1 MAKDKNRNKG
11 GSKSYRESVNALA
24 DEFDAAEKR
33 YAEIRDSHEK
43 TVTEGGTLTD
53 EQRAERVA
61 AQEERDAVYERLTE
75 MRDEHARKRAVAE
88 ARRDAGL
95 DFDGDVKVT
104 NEPRTYGP
112 GSPYSYFADFV
123 RSQSPQWKGH
133 DEARGRLAKHA
144 TEVSHALREDPTS
157 PEGLRA
163 RSSVQNTYRE
173 NGSRAADSAIDEL
186 RTRADAEV
194 RTGMDTGSTSGGSFV
209 TPQYFVSDYAPYR
222 QFGRIFID
230 AANKQAL
237 PDYGMEVYIPSV
249 SNAAGVASQSS
260 QNTGIDEADPTALY
274 LSAALNTL
282 AGQVTVSQQLLDRA
296 GPNFAFD
303 KMVFDQLNRA
313 YCVAVDQYVLTQ
325 AIATAGVVTATATSF
340 TQSGAVSSTNPFFAP
355 YAFQK
360 VGQAKAATV
369 DAAGTVLPATH
380 AFFTPARWE
389 FISTETGANGNALV
403 QPNYAGVFQ
412 AIAAG
417 SSGQPI
423 AEGDT
428 GYSLSG
434 LKVFEDGN
442 IPNQATGGEDV
453 GADQTIVA
461 HMPEVWVWEGDLV
474 PRTIPQTYAQDLSV
488 LLQLYAYV
496 TCIVRYPLAV
506 QTIQWNQTAT
516 SLFPA

>member
-1 MAKDKNRNKG
+1 MAKTKKT
-11 GSKSYRESVNALA
+11 YRDRINALA
-24 DEFDAAEKR
+24 DSFDQADEAYKTLRSEQEETIAAESR
-33 YAEIRDSHEK
+33 GLTEAEN
-43 TVTEGGTLTD
+43 TA
-53 EQRAERVA
+53 RAA
-61 AQEERDAVYERLTE
+61 AREARDAIADKMTE
-75 MRDEHARKRAVAE
+75 MREDRARAKSVAE

-95 DFDGDVKVT
+95 DEDATADGSKVI

-112 GSPYSYFADFV
+112 GSTNSYFADFV

-133 DEARGRLAKHA
+133 DEARARLAKHA
-144 TEVSHALREDPTS
+144 TEVSSEMRSGSA
-157 PEGLRA
+157 EGLRA
-163 RSSVQNTYRE
+163 ASAVKEAYRGGSARDVAYAQN
-173 NGSRAADSAIDEL
+173 EL
-186 RTRADAEV
+186 RDRFDAET
-194 RTGMDTGSTSGGSFV
+194 RTGMDTTSASGGSFV
-209 TPQYFVSDYAPYR
+209 TPQYYVSDYAPYR

-249 SNAAGVASQSS
+249 SNAAGVGSQAS
-260 QNTGIDEADPTALY
+260 QNTGIDETDPTAQY

-303 KMVFDQLNRA
+303 KMIFDQLNRA
-313 YCVAVDQYVLTQ
+313 YAVAVDQYVLTQ
-325 AIATAGVVTATATSF
+325 AIATAGTIAANTSF
-340 TQSGAVSSTNPFFAP
+340 TVP
-355 YAFQK
+355 YAFEK
-360 VGQAKAATV
+360 IGQAKAATV

-389 FISTETGANGNALV
+389 FISTQSNTNGAPYV

-417 SSGQPI
+417 SAGMPNV
-423 AEGDT
+423 EGDT
-428 GYSLSG
+428 GFTISG
-434 LKVFEDGN
+434 LNVFEDGN
-442 IPNQATGGEDV
+442 IPLQSTV
-453 GADQTIVA
+453 DQTIVA

-506 QTIQWNQTAT
+506 QTVQWTANVAWP
-516 SLFPA
+516 S

>member
-1 MAKDKNRNKG
+1 MAKDKTGK
-11 GSKSYRESVNALA
+11 KTYRDRITALA
-24 DEFDAAEKR
+24 DEHDVASKR
-33 YAEIRDSHEK
+33 YVDMRDAQEKLLATENRALTDDEK
-43 TVTEGGTLTD
+43 TERASAKEDRDAL
-53 EQRAERVA
+53 AERIS
-61 AQEERDAVYERLTE
+61 EL
-75 MRDEHARKRAVAE
+75 RDERAQAKSVAE

-95 DFDGDVKVT
+95 DEEIDASGNGHASVVS
-104 NEPRTYGP
+104 EPRTYGP
-112 GSPYSYFADFV
+112 GSPNSYFADFV
-123 RSQSPQWKGH
+123 RTNSPGFKGA
-133 DEARGRLAKHA
+133 DEARVRMSKHA
-144 TEVSHALREDPTS
+144 TEVSSEVRKGSD
-157 PEGLRA
+157 EGKRA
-163 RSSVQNTYRE
+163 RYAIQESHRG
-173 NGSRAADSAIDEL
+173 GSPSDIGYAQSEL
-186 RTRADAEV
+186 RDRFEAETRA
-194 RTGMDTGSTSGGSFV
+194 GMDTGSTSGGSFV
-209 TPQYFVSDYAPYR
+209 TPQYFVSDYAAYR
-222 QFGRIFID
+222 QFGRIFVD

-237 PDYGMEVYIPSV
+237 PDYGMEVYIPAV

-260 QNTGIDEADPTALY
+260 QNTGIDEQDPTALY
-274 LSAALNTL
+274 LSSALNTL

-313 YCVAVDQYVLTQ
+313 YAVAVDQYVLTQ
-325 AIATAGVVTATATSF
+325 SIATAGTITATTSF
-340 TQSGAVSSTNPFFAP
+340 TVP

-360 VGQAKAATV
+360 IGQSKAATV

-389 FISTETGANGNALV
+389 YISTESNTNGAPYV

-417 SSGQPI
+417 SAGMPI

-428 GYSLSG
+428 GYKISG
-434 LKVFEDGN
+434 LPVFEDGN
-442 IPNQATGGEDV
+442 IPLQSTV
-453 GADQTIVA
+453 DQTIVA

-506 QTIQWNQTAT
+506 QAIQWVSNV
-516 SLFPA
+516 SWPA